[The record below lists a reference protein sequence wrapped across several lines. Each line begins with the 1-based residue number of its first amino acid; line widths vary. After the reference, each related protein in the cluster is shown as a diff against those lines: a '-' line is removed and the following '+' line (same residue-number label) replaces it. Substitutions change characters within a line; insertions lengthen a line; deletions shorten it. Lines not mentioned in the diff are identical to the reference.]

1 MGITMEQ
8 DILQLFLSGGSNVAF
23 AGFLWYQYK
32 EQQRRA
38 DEREQKAEIRERDIR
53 DRYDRVIAD
62 YQKKE
67 DDTRK
72 ELVSEINDLDKRMAL
87 VEQKLD
93 GVNLIVQD
101 IKSKFLRIAPSK

>member
-1 MGITMEQ
+1 MEQ

-53 DRYDRVIAD
+53 DRYDRVIAE

-67 DDTRK
+67 EDTRK
-72 ELVSEINDLDKRMAL
+72 ELVAEINDIDKRMAL

-93 GVNLIVQD
+93 GVNTIVQD

>member
-1 MGITMEQ
+1 MEQ

-72 ELVSEINDLDKRMAL
+72 ELVSEINDLDKDL
-87 VEQKLD
+87 VDE
-93 GVNLIVQD
+93 
-101 IKSKFLRIAPSK
+101 

>member
-1 MGITMEQ
+1 MEQ

-53 DRYDRVIAD
+53 DRYDRVIAE

-67 DDTRK
+67 EDTRK
-72 ELVSEINDLDKRMAL
+72 ELVAEINDIDKRMAL

-93 GVNLIVQD
+93 GVNVIVQD

>member
-1 MGITMEQ
+1 MEQ

-38 DEREQKAEIRERDIR
+38 DDREQKAEAREREIR

-67 DDTRK
+67 EDTRK
-72 ELVSEINDLDKRMAL
+72 ELVAEINDIDKRMAL

-93 GVNLIVQD
+93 GVNVIVQD

>member
-1 MGITMEQ
+1 MEQ

-93 GVNLIVQD
+93 GVNIIVQD

>member
-1 MGITMEQ
+1 MEQ

-38 DEREQKAEIRERDIR
+38 DEREQKPEIRERDIR

-93 GVNLIVQD
+93 GVNIIVQD

>member
-1 MGITMEQ
+1 MEQ